1 MKKRMIVTAA
11 VTLTLLGL
19 AAGCGGGNDIG
30 EDRAKEIA
38 LEDAA
43 SRIRYF
49 QIPVFQRTGRWK
61 NYL

>member
-30 EDRAKEIA
+30 EGRGHDRA
-38 LEDAA
+38 DA
-43 SRIRYF
+43 
-49 QIPVFQRTGRWK
+49 G
-61 NYL
+61 